1 MRHADRRRSPGRRL
15 PYPGG
20 APGGAARPLV
30 PGRGVV
36 RFNSA
41 MTSAVPIV
49 PFVLRPADVS
59 TREAEA
65 LLDSAV
71 VVRSDDLVAEVV
83 GPGAVACMQGLL
95 TNDLEGPGEDAFIYG
110 AVLT

>member
-1 MRHADRRRSPGRRL
+1 
-15 PYPGG
+15 
-20 APGGAARPLV
+20 
-30 PGRGVV
+30 
-36 RFNSA
+36 

-83 GPGAVACMQGLL
+83 GPGAVCIIQDGQLKTVQTIDPPDSADVQSEP
-95 TNDLEGPGEDAFIYG
+95 TESQKH
-110 AVLT
+110 